1 MKNSGNSK
9 LAALL
14 LILAIFLISAS
25 AQAQKLGEI
34 KDPNNPQQAE
44 PKKPIGISFGLT
56 YYSTYLWRG
65 VSWFDG
71 DGAFTPFISYD
82 IAGSGLVFTILGE
95 LSASA
100 VSTQQSGRNTNP
112 NIYSYSRQGINFS
125 LDYTIPLGKIAAIKL
140 NALSFIYPISKE
152 YSCNVNDN
160 QDKIDQSGLTATAG
174 IFFDGIPL
182 KPNISYTHDFNVGN
196 PRFRFTDFYIKI
208 GIGQDFELAKDLTFT
223 LGGYI
228 GLFNNP
234 SFNYRAEDAAKGSQF
249 GISELAANANLA
261 YKISG
266 ATISAM
272 FTYINFPYPEKY
284 EGATVNIH
292 RYFATIAVSYT
303 F

>member
-1 MKNSGNSK
+1 MKNSGK
-9 LAALL
+9 TIIAAV
-14 LILAIFLISAS
+14 ILSFAFFLMSTS

-34 KDPNNPQQAE
+34 KDPNNPQQTE
-44 PKKPIGISFGLT
+44 QKKPIGISFGLT

-65 VSWFDG
+65 VNWFDG

-100 VSTQQSGRNTNP
+100 VSTQQSGRNSTP

-125 LDYTIPLGKIAAIKL
+125 LDYSIPLGKIAVIKL
-140 NALSFIYPISKE
+140 NALSFIYPVSKQ
-152 YSCNVNDN
+152 YPCNLNDN
-160 QDKIDQSGLTATAG
+160 QDKIDQSGMTVTAG

-182 KPNISYTHDFNVGN
+182 KPNISYTHDLNFGN
-196 PRFRFTDFYIKI
+196 PRFRYTDFYIKI
-208 GIGQDFELAKDLTFT
+208 GVAQDFELTKDLTFT
-223 LGGYI
+223 LGAYI

-234 SFNYRAEDAAKGSQF
+234 SFNYKADDSVKGSQF
-249 GISELAANANLA
+249 GISELAGSANLA
-261 YKISG
+261 YKIGG

-272 FTYINFPYPEKY
+272 FTYVNFPYPEKY
-284 EGATVNIH
+284 EGTTGNIH